1 MSPKTKKMVVKI
13 PRHPYFSVQDERSV
27 EREVEYKVRKC
38 RVNLERIK
46 SSSTPA
52 SRPFPLKPK
61 PKRCIVR
68 VARLPDVERSEI
80 SVTPASSIINS
91 DIDEGS
97 SIIPIL
103 SMNWYT
109 GNIVEAVAASKVKD
123 AVFVVFIEGQDEMSR
138 KLERFVDDSQVR
150 SRLETSNFVAIKIQ
164 GVSGAYGQFLSLYK
178 VVPIPSLF
186 FIGKAGTPLE
196 IATGMTESAEE
207 LAAKIDRV
215 LVLAGKRSPES
226 EAATSTTSS
235 FVEEQEPNVVR
246 SFAGADDSTT
256 AEKTEV
262 PEATSVS
269 NAPTAEV
276 DEPKSNPS
284 NSPAQASFVSIPAA
298 VSSSS
303 LDGKS
308 GSEAENSPVSPA
320 ALAAERRAAASKV
333 EAVPLLTPAVPLSAQ
348 RPAES
353 LTESEERLAEVRNLL
368 EEKRRERVEDEKR
381 REKENELRRRR
392 EGRESQTQQA
402 RTKEQEI
409 KNMQEQIRRERQEEQ
424 QTRERIRAQIAA
436 DRAEQAHRNQVAA
449 TGASSA
455 STTESS
461 VSSVDETRLQI
472 RLPGGLQRTKTFPA
486 GEALATVR
494 VYVRNELLAS
504 DVRDFTLATSYPRRE
519 FQTEDEL
526 VPNAVV
532 LVLTKEQVNRVVR
545 SGGSLMTMLATVVWA
560 MLTPAAKAFEY
571 INKVGL
577 RPLTQ
582 RLSVL
587 MANIRWPGGQV
598 NVAANPGDAATR
610 RNMDQFSLRPTPAP
624 GYDYDEPSTSQ
635 AQRSTATAG
644 SGAEDRPIPQ
654 NQPGPG
660 STPPAHN
667 TSQSSGS
674 QSQQFQQRPGGYQPP
689 RYGDANIRRLQDTK
703 KDEKDKDKA
712 TYNGNSTQQQ

>member
-1 MSPKTKKMVVKI
+1 
-13 PRHPYFSVQDERSV
+13 
-27 EREVEYKVRKC
+27 
-38 RVNLERIK
+38 
-46 SSSTPA
+46 
-52 SRPFPLKPK
+52 
-61 PKRCIVR
+61 
-68 VARLPDVERSEI
+68 
-80 SVTPASSIINS
+80 
-91 DIDEGS
+91 
-97 SIIPIL
+97 
-103 SMNWYT
+103 MNWYT

-246 SFAGADDSTT
+246 SFAGADDSTST
-256 AEKTEV
+256 SNEENQSNQEAAEKTEV

-333 EAVPLLTPAVPLSAQ
+333 EGSASTSGALARNLATSNLMPAVPLLTPAVPLSAQ

-436 DRAEQAHRNQVAA
+436 DRAEQAHRNQVSADLNSTTNSVAA

-519 FQTEDEL
+519 FQTEDEVKTLTELKL

>member
-1 MSPKTKKMVVKI
+1 
-13 PRHPYFSVQDERSV
+13 
-27 EREVEYKVRKC
+27 
-38 RVNLERIK
+38 
-46 SSSTPA
+46 
-52 SRPFPLKPK
+52 
-61 PKRCIVR
+61 
-68 VARLPDVERSEI
+68 
-80 SVTPASSIINS
+80 
-91 DIDEGS
+91 
-97 SIIPIL
+97 
-103 SMNWYT
+103 MNWYT

-178 VVPIPSLF
+178 VVPIPSIF

-226 EAATSTTSS
+226 EVATSSTSS
-235 FVEEQEPNVVR
+235 FVEEQESNAVR
-246 SFAGADDSTT
+246 SFAGADDSTNT
-256 AEKTEV
+256 SNEENQSNQEAAEKTED

-276 DEPKSNPS
+276 DKPKSNPS
-284 NSPAQASFVSIPAA
+284 HSAAQASFVSIPAA
-298 VSSSS
+298 VSNSS

-308 GSEAENSPVSPA
+308 GSEAESSSVSPA

-333 EAVPLLTPAVPLSAQ
+333 EGSASTSTSGALARNLATSNLMPAVPLLTPAVPLLAQ
-348 RPAES
+348 QPAES
-353 LTESEERLAEVRNLL
+353 ITESEERLAEVRNLL
-368 EEKRRERVEDEKR
+368 EEKRRERVEEEKR
-381 REKENELRRRR
+381 REKETELRRRR

-436 DRAEQAHRNQVAA
+436 DRAEQAHRNQVSADLNSTTNSVAA
-449 TGASSA
+449 TGVSSA

-486 GEALATVR
+486 GESLATVR
-494 VYVRNELLAS
+494 VYVRNELLAAS

-519 FQTEDEL
+519 FQTEDEVKTLTELKL

-571 INKVGL
+571 INKMGL

-582 RLSVL
+582 RLSLL

-598 NVAANPGDAATR
+598 DVAANPGDAATR

-635 AQRSTATAG
+635 APRATATPG
-644 SGAEDRPIPQ
+644 SGAEDRYTPQ

-667 TSQSSGS
+667 TSQASGS

-689 RYGDANIRRLQDTK
+689 RYGDANIRRLHDTK